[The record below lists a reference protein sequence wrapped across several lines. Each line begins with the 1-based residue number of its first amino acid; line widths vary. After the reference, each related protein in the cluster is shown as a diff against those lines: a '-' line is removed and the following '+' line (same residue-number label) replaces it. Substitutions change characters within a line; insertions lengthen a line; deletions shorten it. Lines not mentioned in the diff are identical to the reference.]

1 MDRIVKKITLKLIDS
16 GVNATKYII
25 PQNTD
30 ISASDYSAVIV
41 NVMDE
46 NGFGTKDTSGSN
58 TVLYTIRVDIFCK
71 SASDKDGLFA
81 DVTSAINAIPDLSS
95 RYEGK
100 VNFYD
105 EVDEIYQQTLEY
117 TVKESI

>member
-1 MDRIVKKITLKLIDS
+1 MDRIAKKITLKLIDS

-41 NVMDE
+41 NIMDE
-46 NGFGTKDTSGSN
+46 KGFGSKDTDGAN
-58 TVLYTIRVDIFCK
+58 NQIHTVRVDIFCK

-100 VNFYD
+100 VNFFD
-105 EVDEIYQQTLEY
+105 SADEIYQQTLEY
-117 TVKESI
+117 TVKENV

>member
-1 MDRIVKKITLKLIDS
+1 MDRIVKKIVLKLITDNI
-16 GVNATKYII
+16 NATKYII

-30 ISASDYSAVIV
+30 ISAIDYSAVIV

-46 NGFGTKDTSGSN
+46 DGYGTKDTSGAGAAS
-58 TVLYTIRVDIFCK
+58 YTIRVDIFCRD
-71 SASDKDGLFA
+71 AADKDILFA
-81 DVTSAINAIPDLSS
+81 DVTSSINAIPDLKT

-105 EVDEIYQQTLEY
+105 EIDDIYQQTLEY
-117 TVKESI
+117 KVKE

>member
-1 MDRIVKKITLKLIDS
+1 MDRIVKKIVLKLIDS

-46 NGFGTKDTSGSN
+46 DGFGTKDTSGAS
-58 TVLYTIRVDIFCK
+58 TLLYTVRVDIFCK
-71 SASDKDGLFA
+71 SASDKDGLFT
-81 DVTSAINAIPDLSS
+81 DVTSAINAITDLSS

-105 EVDEIYQQTLEY
+105 EVDDIYQQTLEY
-117 TVKESI
+117 KIKE